1 MRVAVLNRGTG
12 KRVSLR
18 RWKTKT
24 EKILRLLKQTRSEVC
39 VTLTGNREIRK
50 LNAAFR
56 NKRTPTDVL
65 SFPSGEIPGPGLYHL
80 GDVIIS
86 VEQAQKQAKERKRTL
101 EQEMETLLI
110 HGILHLLGYD
120 HERSRKDA
128 KIMQT
133 MERTIHERVKK

>member
-1 MRVAVLNRGTG
+1 MRVEVLNRGSG

-56 NKRTPTDVL
+56 NKRTATDVL
-65 SFPSGEIPGPGLYHL
+65 SFPAGDIP
-80 GDVIIS
+80 D
-86 VEQAQKQAKERKRTL
+86 
-101 EQEMETLLI
+101 
-110 HGILHLLGYD
+110 
-120 HERSRKDA
+120 
-128 KIMQT
+128 
-133 MERTIHERVKK
+133 